1 MNAIIIIGIILAI
14 LLLIW
19 ALVDVLKNKPNLWG
33 VWILVIM
40 LLPSVGPIIYFQ
52 QRYWINPKRKTKPKD
67 IAAK

>member
-33 VWILVIM
+33 VWILVIL
-40 LLPSVGPIIYFQ
+40 LLPIVGSIAYFQ
-52 QRYWINPKRKTKPKD
+52 WKYWEKSKRKGQN
-67 IAAK
+67 IHIRAK